1 MAFDKSK
8 FTKRF
13 VDDCRE
19 YIIKINNWLLCL
31 EKTPGNSEAMNE
43 VFRSVHSI
51 KGASNMLK
59 YKSLAQIS
67 HKLEDA
73 LDSLRKERITHSKS
87 LLELLFKGTDIIAE
101 MVELIA
107 DGKDDAIEIGEIC
120 NELEMAAQGK
130 TLDTG
135 ILNTKA
141 INPIDSKSEHVDTEQ
156 EAVAVPEDILKDL
169 ELTSANVSKP
179 ASDQEELDKGKNDTL
194 LRKKNQLREKGI
206 SEKASSRDEKKQADI
221 SAGQK
226 VDETIRISAI
236 KLDDTIKLMEEMV
249 SLQSRT
255 KQRLSDFNEIIKLS
269 NKIMEFTNHVAAINN
284 FSFNNNNKDE
294 IIHTAQLLHQKLKQQ
309 MANSREDVNLQEL
322 LTGQLQEKALRMRMM
337 PISSVFD
344 TFSRPVRDIAVA
356 CGKKVNLIIKGEET
370 ELDKKMIEEI
380 ADPLMHMLRNSI
392 DHGIEMPDERL
403 NVEKSETGTLNLTAS
418 YEGGNVLIEISDD
431 GRGVSIDGIK
441 KKALQRKLI
450 SEEKLTKMSESE
462 IIDLIFVPGF
472 STSPIITDISGRGVG
487 MDVVK
492 NNIVGQLNGSIQT
505 KTKEG
510 EGSTFII
517 KLPLTL
523 GIMRVVSVA
532 ISDMI
537 FAISENSIS
546 EIIKIPETD
555 LIDVVN
561 RKAIRLREQIIP
573 AVELQSL
580 LKLPGK
586 RKITKGELLILVVFM
601 GNEQLGLIVDTIIG
615 NEDMVIKPLPTH
627 MQNIQWVSGVT
638 ISGKN
643 EVVSILHV
651 SSIIDAAN
659 EMKVERRFDKAGEK
673 IAIHILLA
681 EDSFSTREVEKSIL
695 ESYGYMVDTAVDGQE
710 ALEMAKEYK
719 YDVVV
724 TDIEMPRLDG
734 FSLTEKLRKES
745 EYEHTPIIIVSSLD
759 KEEDKK
765 RGIRVGADAYI
776 VKGAF
781 DQSNLLETIQ
791 HLVGSQ

>member
-31 EKTPGNSEAMNE
+31 EKTPDNSEAMNE

-51 KGASNMLK
+51 KGASIMLK
-59 YKSLAQIS
+59 YQSLAEIS

-73 LDSLRKERITHSKS
+73 LDSLRKERIKHSKS
-87 LLELLFKGTDIIAE
+87 LSDLLFKGTDIIKE

-107 DGKDDAIEIGEIC
+107 DGKDDTVEIEEIC
-120 NELEMAAQGK
+120 KELEMAAQGK
-130 TLDTG
+130 TLE
-135 ILNTKA
+135 ISKLNTGA
-141 INPIDSKSEHVDTEQ
+141 LIPIDAKSENVDTKQ
-156 EAVAVPEDILKDL
+156 EAVAEPEDILKDL
-169 ELTSANVSKP
+169 ELTSAKVSKP
-179 ASDQEELDKGKNDTL
+179 ASSRIGPDDRKNDIL
-194 LRKKNQLREKGI
+194 LLGKKQLQDKDIG
-206 SEKASSRDEKKQADI
+206 EKASSKDKKKQAGK
-221 SAGQK
+221 SASQK
-226 VDETIRISAI
+226 IDETIRISGI

-255 KQRLSDFNEIIKLS
+255 KQRLSDFNELIKLS
-269 NKIMEFTNHVAAINN
+269 NKNMEFINHNVSNNN
-284 FSFNNNNKDE
+284 FSSNNGHKDE
-294 IIHTAQLLHQKLKQQ
+294 IIHTAQQLHQKLKQQ

-344 TFSRPVRDIAVA
+344 TFSRPIRDIAVTF
-356 CGKKVNLIIKGEET
+356 GKKVNLKIKGEET

-380 ADPLMHMLRNSI
+380 TDPLMHMLRNSI

-403 NVEKSETGTLNLTAS
+403 KVEKPETGTINLTAS

-431 GRGVSIDGIK
+431 GRGVSIEGIK

-450 SEEKLTKMSESE
+450 SKEKLTKMSESE

-492 NNIVGQLNGSIQT
+492 NNIVGRLNGSIQT

-510 EGSTFII
+510 VGSAFLIR
-517 KLPLTL
+517 LPLTL
-523 GIMRVVSVA
+523 GIMRVVSIV

-546 EIIKIPETD
+546 EILRIPEAE

-561 RKAIRLREQIIP
+561 KKAIRLREQIIP

-580 LKLPGK
+580 LKLPGR

-601 GNEQLGLIVDTIIG
+601 GNEQLGLIVDSIIG
-615 NEDMVIKPLPTH
+615 NDDMVIKPLPTH

-638 ISGKN
+638 ISGKS

-651 SSIIDAAN
+651 PSIIDAAN
-659 EMKVERRFDKAGEK
+659 EMKVERQFNQAGEK
-673 IAIHILLA
+673 KAIHILLA
-681 EDSFSTREVEKSIL
+681 EDSFSTREIEKSIL
-695 ESYGYMVDTAVDGQE
+695 ESYGYKVDTAVDGQE
-710 ALEMAKEYK
+710 ALEKAKKYK

-734 FSLTEKLRKES
+734 FSLTEILRKES
-745 EYEHTPIIIVSSLD
+745 DYEHTPVIIVSSLD

-781 DQSNLLETIQ
+781 DQSNLLETIRN
-791 HLVGSQ
+791 LIGL